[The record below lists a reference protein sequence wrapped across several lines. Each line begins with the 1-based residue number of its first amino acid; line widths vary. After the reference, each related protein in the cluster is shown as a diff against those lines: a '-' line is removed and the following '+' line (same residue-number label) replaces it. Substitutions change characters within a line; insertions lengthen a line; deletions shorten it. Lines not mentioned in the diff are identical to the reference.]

1 MNHEVNFKKNP
12 APSPGS
18 EGLKAVPSK
27 EEKDEG
33 GYRSHSFQEIS
44 YKHYCFTWFKLSVA
58 LKVTFLS
65 TWTWDKAS
73 EAGDHSYLCL

>member
-1 MNHEVNFKKNP
+1 MKLTLKKKNP

-18 EGLKAVPSK
+18 ERLKAVTSK

-33 GYRSHSFQEIS
+33 GSRSHSLQEIS
-44 YKHYCFTWFKLSVA
+44 YKHYCFTWFKLGVA
-58 LKVTFLS
+58 LQITFLS